1 MTVNESL
8 KKIYGRISASDKT
21 AFLSAFI
28 CGLMVHMP
36 AMLMDV
42 PNHDGLS
49 SMYFSQ
55 NMITSGRWFLA
66 AVCAVSSFYTVPW
79 IIGLIGILELAI
91 TAVLLKR
98 IFKVEN
104 GITIFLISAL
114 LVSFPSLASTFAYVF
129 TLDGYM
135 AGLLLAVL
143 AVYLAGEGHLIFG
156 GVTLAFSLGTY
167 QAYLP
172 FAMLLSICLVWEKM
186 TSGDKNAIK
195 KCLDYVY
202 MGMIGA
208 VLYLVLLKV
217 LLAIEGKVLDTY
229 QGIDNLEN
237 TGLSHRISALPSLY
251 KDFVK
256 FTFSKGFLTGDVC
269 AVAGGILA
277 VCAAVSAVYL
287 IVRNSLYKKAWFYF
301 VLLISAVLVPL
312 SANIVLMITPDVKY
326 HLIMRYQW
334 VLFLIVSVV
343 LCDKAVEKTDKDKDK
358 DKYKTCLSWL
368 GSFAAFVIIIA
379 YAVTDNIGY
388 TNLQRKYEK
397 TYAYALRLLDR
408 IEQTEGYYQGVPIA
422 IMGVIGDDEFPPTE
436 VTEPSTSE
444 MIGLTGDYLI
454 YTSDNYEAFIKYYMG
469 ATLNFVSEEKEAEI
483 YYSDEYIAMESF
495 PKETSV
501 RMIDGIICVKT
512 EDAVRE

>member
-8 KKIYGRISASDKT
+8 KKIYGKVSASDKT

-28 CGLMVHMP
+28 SGLLIHMP

-49 SMYFSQ
+49 SMHFSQ

-66 AVCAVSSFYTVPW
+66 AVCAASSFYTVPW

-91 TAVLLKR
+91 TAVLIKR
-98 IFKVEN
+98 IFEVEN
-104 GITIFLISAL
+104 AVTIFIISAL
-114 LVSFPSLASTFAYVF
+114 LVAFPSLASTFAYVF

-143 AVYLAGEGHLIFG
+143 AVYAAKKGHFILG
-156 GVTLAFSLGTY
+156 GISLAFSLGTY

-172 FAMLLSICLVWEKM
+172 FAMLLSIYLVWEKM
-186 TSGDKNAIK
+186 ASGEKKAIA
-195 KCLDYVY
+195 KCLEYVY

-237 TGLSHRISALPSLY
+237 TGLSSRIASLPHLY
-251 KDFVK
+251 KDFAS
-256 FTFSKGFLTGDVC
+256 FTFSKGFLTGNVC
-269 AVAGGILA
+269 AAAGGMLA
-277 VCAAVSAVYL
+277 VCAAASALYL
-287 IVRNSLYKKAWFYF
+287 IIKNSLYKKAWFYF
-301 VLLISAVLVPL
+301 VLLITAVLVPV
-312 SANIVLMITPDVKY
+312 SANVVLIITPDVKY

-334 VLFLIVSVV
+334 VLFVIACVV
-343 LCDKAVEKTDKDKDK
+343 LCDKCVGKLDKEKFQ
-358 DKYKTCLSWL
+358 TCLSWVSAL
-368 GSFAAFVIIIA
+368 AGLVIIIS
-379 YAVTDNIGY
+379 YAVADNIGY
-388 TNLQRKYEK
+388 TNLQRMYEK
-397 TYAYALRLLDR
+397 TYAYTVRLLDR
-408 IEQTEGYYQGVPIA
+408 IEQTPGYYQGVPVA

-436 VTEPSTSE
+436 VTEPATSE
-444 MIGLTGDYLI
+444 MIGLTGNWLI
-454 YTSDNYEAFIKYYMG
+454 YSADNYDAFIRNYLG
-469 ATLNFVSEEKEAEI
+469 ATLNLVPEDKETEI
-483 YYSDEYIAMESF
+483 YYSDEYIEMESF
-495 PKETSV
+495 PGETSV

-512 EDAVRE
+512 EDAVRD